1 MRPVGPPITGHT
13 LMHTNDPTVGER
25 IAGTWLP
32 TIRIIVRTM
41 RNDELTITACA
52 AQTPDEPPKTLGNT
66 SGGTMREHVGQ
77 DSTVKTFHRV
87 SQAARA
93 MTSHKAGT
101 AWAMINDETAIRRIR
116 ILRCQPHAMR
126 PGTKTMHPWALIA
139 VEEGLQCS
147 MS

>member
-1 MRPVGPPITGHT
+1 MRTD
-13 LMHTNDPTVGER
+13 DPTTVRRR
-25 IAGTWLP
+25 IASAWAH
-32 TIRIIVRTM
+32 TIRIIVRTLP
-41 RNDELTITACA
+41 DELTITACA

-139 VEEGLQCS
+139 VEDGLQCS